1 MMEMLVRNA
10 EGNLTSKDRD
20 YAAKKLSRLDRFF
33 GKASRVEIV
42 HTEEKQTHLIQVT
55 VFADG
60 LTFRGEERDE
70 SVKAAI
76 DLVAEKLE
84 SRLKKA
90 KGRLA
95 KDHRRRGSRELP
107 EELVDVEDESDHDV
121 EGLRI
126 TQRKT
131 FMMKPM
137 SEEEALLQMELLGHP
152 FFLFKEQRTGNVE
165 LLYRR
170 SDGTF
175 GLLSPGA

>member
-10 EGNLTSKDRD
+10 EGNLTSHDRD
-20 YAAKKLSRLDRFF
+20 YASKKLSRLDRFF
-33 GKASRVEIV
+33 GPASRVEIV
-42 HTEEKQTHLIQVT
+42 HTEEKLTHVIQVT

-60 LTFRGEERDE
+60 LTLRGEERDA
-70 SVKAAI
+70 SVRAAI
-76 DLVAEKLE
+76 DLVADKLE
-84 SRLKKA
+84 NRLRKA

-95 KDHRRRGSRELP
+95 KDQRRRGTKHLP
-107 EELVDVEDESDHDV
+107 EELLDIEPEDFEDD
-121 EGLRI
+121 GLKI

-152 FFLFKEQRTGNVE
+152 FFLFKEDRTGVVK

-170 SDGTF
+170 TNGTY
-175 GLLSPGA
+175 GLLSPEK

>member
-10 EGNLTSKDRD
+10 EGNLTSRDRD

-33 GKASRVEIV
+33 AKAHRVEIV

-60 LTFRGEERDE
+60 LTLRGEERDE

-76 DLVAEKLE
+76 DLVADKLE

-90 KGRLA
+90 RGRLA

-107 EELVDVEDESDHDV
+107 EELVDVEEDDSDV

-152 FFLFKEQRTGNVE
+152 FFMFREQRTGKTE

-170 SDGTF
+170 SDGSF
-175 GLLSPGA
+175 GLLSPSG

>member
-10 EGNLTSKDRD
+10 EGNLSSRDRD
-20 YAAKKLSRLDRFF
+20 YASKKLSRLDRFF
-33 GKASRVEIV
+33 GPAQKVEIV

-60 LTFRGEERDE
+60 LTLRGEERDE
-70 SVKAAI
+70 SVRAAI
-76 DLVAEKLE
+76 DLVADKLE
-84 SRLKKA
+84 NRLKKA

-95 KDHRRRGSRELP
+95 KDHRRRGTKHLP
-107 EELVDVEDESDHDV
+107 PEVVDFEEEDSDAD
-121 EGLRI
+121 GLKI
-126 TQRKT
+126 TQRKS

-152 FFLFKEQRTGNVE
+152 FFLFKEARTGVMQ

-170 SDGTF
+170 TNGTF
-175 GLLSPGA
+175 GLLAPE